1 MSTPRVLLLDNYDSF
16 TYNLVQYLLMQGA
29 EVDVRRNDQIT
40 VEAALALQPTH
51 VVLSPGPGRPEDAG
65 ILCALIAAFLPTG
78 TPMLGVCL
86 GHQAL
91 GHVLGGE
98 VVRAPQVMHGKSSP
112 VSHDGTGVFTG
123 LSQPFD
129 AARYHS
135 LVVRR
140 ESLPATLRA
149 TAWTE
154 DGLIMG
160 MRHVEMPVQGVQFH
174 PESVLTP
181 EGMTLIANF
190 LGGAP

>member
-1 MSTPRVLLLDNYDSF
+1 VSTPRVLLLDNYDSF

-40 VEAALALQPTH
+40 VEEALALQPTH

-112 VSHDGTGVFTG
+112 VAHDGTGVFAG

-140 ESLPATLRA
+140 ESLPASLRV

-190 LGGAP
+190 LGGAS